1 MVDCSSGSGN
11 VIQVKPGTFCY
22 TKEQGNNKKKTTWVV
37 SKGLRGQLEVSFV

>member
-1 MVDCSSGSGN
+1 MVDCSSVSGN

-22 TKEQGNNKKKTTWVV
+22 TKEQGNNKKTTWVV